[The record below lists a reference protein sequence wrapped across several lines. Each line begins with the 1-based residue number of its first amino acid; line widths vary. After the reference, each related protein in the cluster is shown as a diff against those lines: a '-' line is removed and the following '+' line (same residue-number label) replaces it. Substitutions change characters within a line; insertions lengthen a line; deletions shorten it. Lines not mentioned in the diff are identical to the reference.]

1 MSNHIQVQRVK
12 AGELGNYLIQE
23 GYNIDFGGV
32 AVNVEEL
39 LHELDNNG
47 AGDAGT
53 TDTTSS
59 PKIKFDDSGTNNI
72 ISMLGNPNYIVE
84 IPVETKGKSKE
95 KGNEAEEPTEKGNNE
110 EPEK

>member
-12 AGELGNYLIQE
+12 AEELGYYLIQK
-23 GYNIDFGGV
+23 GYNMDFGGV
-32 AVNVEEL
+32 AVEVGEL
-39 LHELDNNG
+39 LYELDNNG

-59 PKIKFDDSGTNNI
+59 PKIIFDDSGTNNI
-72 ISMLGNPNYIVE
+72 ISMLGKPGNIVE
-84 IPVETKGKSKE
+84 IQVETKGKSEKE
-95 KGNEAEEPTEKGNNE
+95 GKEADALTEKGNNE